1 MFPKQRSSVR
11 LSVRALN
18 RFETALIQR
27 LIALSGSEQMS
38 TSPANPPGYGP
49 PPSTLPKSL
58 HRLSEQLITIAR
70 QQSRFYRRPWCRQDH
85 PGQFHPAHPRRQKR
99 QLVVTVPTAP
109 RCGSASRPSTMLTS
123 AGRTSV
129 HFRVLKPRPGPGHK
143 PRRLHNQSPRG
154 DRPQRPP
161 FALSPERRPMLR
173 WQSRRAFAEAF
184 APAKETVG
192 RQGLRLCRVPRLAV
206 PARHHAGHSQ
216 QNQSPQTLSS

>member
-85 PGQFHPAHPRRQKR
+85 PGQFHPAQTYHVERFIAARKTYASVPRR
-99 QLVVTVPTAP
+99 
-109 RCGSASRPSTMLTS
+109 
-123 AGRTSV
+123 
-129 HFRVLKPRPGPGHK
+129 F
-143 PRRLHNQSPRG
+143 
-154 DRPQRPP
+154 
-161 FALSPERRPMLR
+161 
-173 WQSRRAFAEAF
+173 
-184 APAKETVG
+184 
-192 RQGLRLCRVPRLAV
+192 
-206 PARHHAGHSQ
+206 
-216 QNQSPQTLSS
+216 